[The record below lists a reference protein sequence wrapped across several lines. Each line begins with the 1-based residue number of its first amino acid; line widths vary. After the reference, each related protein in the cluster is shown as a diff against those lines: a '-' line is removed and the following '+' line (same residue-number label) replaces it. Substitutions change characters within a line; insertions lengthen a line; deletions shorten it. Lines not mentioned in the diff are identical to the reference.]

1 MEALIQKLVSWIRE
15 QVAGANC
22 RGVVFGLSGGL
33 DSSVVAILCQH
44 AFPDNTLA
52 VVMPCHSI
60 EADIDDAH
68 LVARKFGITTI
79 TVTLDRVF
87 DSLLEAIPG
96 DTFDPDSQRL
106 AEANAKPRL
115 RMTTLYYTANRLH
128 YLVVGTSNKSE
139 IAVGY
144 STKYGDGA
152 ADILPLGNML
162 KSQVREL
169 ASHLDIPKRII
180 EKPPSAGLWEGQT
193 DEGEMG
199 ITYNELDRYLA
210 TGKATGKVRMRADAL
225 SRASAHKRAIP
236 PVPPY

>member
-1 MEALIQKLVSWIRE
+1 MEALTQKLVSWIRA
-15 QVAGANC
+15 QVAGAN
-22 RGVVFGLSGGL
+22 RKGVVFGLSGGL

-52 VVMPCHSI
+52 VVMPCHSS
-60 EADIDDAH
+60 EADIDDAL

-79 TVTLDRVF
+79 TVTLDGVF

-96 DTFDPDSQRL
+96 ETFDPDSQRL

-115 RMTTLYYTANRLH
+115 RMITLYYIANRLD
-128 YLVVGTSNKSE
+128 YLVVGTSNRSE

-152 ADILPLGNML
+152 VDILPLGNML
-162 KSQVREL
+162 KSQVREM
-169 ASHLDIPKRII
+169 ASHLDIPKRIL

-199 ITYNELDRYLA
+199 VTYDELDRYLVTGQA
-210 TGKATGKVRMRADAL
+210 TKAIRKRVDAL
-225 SRASAHKRAIP
+225 NQASAHKRATP